1 MRTTAIVG
9 AMIVTALAMGSAP
22 LRADTPPVLKISDN
36 NNDVMTVDDT
46 GNVVFSGSCTPSTC
60 QTSSI
65 QHQPGYIVWGGTIGP
80 FTVTFTVGTTE
91 GAQNTASPQMDLSI
105 NQLTTNT
112 GGTITFQ
119 WTDTNYTT
127 PSITGTTL
135 LANGTM
141 FGSGTATFVAYTDN
155 TNAEFGTSIPVGPP
169 LTVTGN
175 GTTSINLSESGPGPS
190 ATPFSMT
197 EVATFTLSPGAE
209 VGVDEAF
216 KALPSP
222 LALKCASS
230 TGQVG
235 VPYSSALMA
244 SGGVPPYTYSIISGS
259 LPAGLTLN
267 TSTGAITGTPTQP
280 GTFSFT
286 AQVVDSSGSS
296 TTNTVTAN
304 CTIVITSPPTLTV
317 TCPASTGTV
326 GVSYSSGLSASGGLP
341 PYTFYISAGSLPPG
355 LTLNAA
361 TGAITG
367 IPTMA
372 GTFNFTAEVVDSRNN
387 ASGTAT
393 SQCSI
398 TIAPAIA
405 ANCVTITA
413 VQGVTIT
420 PVTMTATGGTGTGY
434 TFSASGLPSGLTMSS
449 TGTISGTPTVSGTFN
464 YTVTVTD
471 SGGNK
476 GTFNCSVTVAPP
488 PIAANCVTI
497 TAVQGVTITPVTM
510 TATGGTGTGYTFSA
524 SGLPSGLTM
533 SSSGTI
539 SGTPTVS
546 GTFNY
551 TVTVTDSGGNKGT
564 FNCSVTVA
572 PPPIAANC
580 VTITAV
586 QGVTITPVTM
596 TATGGT
602 GTGYT
607 FSASGLPSGL
617 TMSSSG
623 TISGTPTVSGTFNY
637 TVTVTDSG
645 GNKGTFNCSVTV
657 APPPI
662 AANCVTITAV
672 QGVTITPVTMTATGG
687 TGTGYTFSASGLP
700 SGLTMSSSGT
710 ISGTPTVSGTFNYT
724 VTVKDSAGDTGTFHC
739 SVTVGTTA
747 PVAKDE
753 FATIG
758 FWHNQNGQALID
770 SLNGGGASTALGDW
784 LASTFP
790 NLYGASSS
798 NNMAGQTNAAVAAL
812 FLKLFNVSGQK
823 TDAQVLAGA
832 LAVYATNTTLAG
844 GNYAA
849 GYGFHVSTLGSG
861 VATYNTGSDGT
872 AIGLA
877 NNTSYTVLQLLN
889 AANAAAPWN
898 HAAFNALNDIFDGI
912 NQKGD
917 IS

>member
-1 MRTTAIVG
+1 M
-9 AMIVTALAMGSAP
+9 
-22 LRADTPPVLKISDN
+22 
-36 NNDVMTVDDT
+36 
-46 GNVVFSGSCTPSTC
+46 
-60 QTSSI
+60 
-65 QHQPGYIVWGGTIGP
+65 
-80 FTVTFTVGTTE
+80 
-91 GAQNTASPQMDLSI
+91 
-105 NQLTTNT
+105 
-112 GGTITFQ
+112 
-119 WTDTNYTT
+119 
-127 PSITGTTL
+127 
-135 LANGTM
+135 
-141 FGSGTATFVAYTDN
+141 
-155 TNAEFGTSIPVGPP
+155 
-169 LTVTGN
+169 
-175 GTTSINLSESGPGPS
+175 
-190 ATPFSMT
+190 
-197 EVATFTLSPGAE
+197 
-209 VGVDEAF
+209 
-216 KALPSP
+216 
-222 LALKCASS
+222 
-230 TGQVG
+230 
-235 VPYSSALMA
+235 
-244 SGGVPPYTYSIISGS
+244 
-259 LPAGLTLN
+259 
-267 TSTGAITGTPTQP
+267 
-280 GTFSFT
+280 
-286 AQVVDSSGSS
+286 
-296 TTNTVTAN
+296 
-304 CTIVITSPPTLTV
+304 
-317 TCPASTGTV
+317 
-326 GVSYSSGLSASGGLP
+326 
-341 PYTFYISAGSLPPG
+341 
-355 LTLNAA
+355 
-361 TGAITG
+361 
-367 IPTMA
+367 
-372 GTFNFTAEVVDSRNN
+372 
-387 ASGTAT
+387 
-393 SQCSI
+393 
-398 TIAPAIA
+398 
-405 ANCVTITA
+405 
-413 VQGVTIT
+413 
-420 PVTMTATGGTGTGY
+420 
-434 TFSASGLPSGLTMSS
+434 
-449 TGTISGTPTVSGTFN
+449 
-464 YTVTVTD
+464 
-471 SGGNK
+471 
-476 GTFNCSVTVAPP
+476 
-488 PIAANCVTI
+488 
-497 TAVQGVTITPVTM
+497 
-510 TATGGTGTGYTFSA
+510 
-524 SGLPSGLTM
+524 
-533 SSSGTI
+533 
-539 SGTPTVS
+539 
-546 GTFNY
+546 
-551 TVTVTDSGGNKGT
+551 
-564 FNCSVTVA
+564 TVA